1 MLKIIFR
8 KLVLLITKP
17 EIAWVDFVAEGS
29 PNDKVMNKFCYPLMS
44 MSAGVL
50 LISEALFRRAPVH
63 VLLVHCLVYF
73 ITLFSSFFIVRYVL
87 AILLDKRYN
96 ITATKGQLTLV
107 TGYSFSIVY
116 IIYILTALSPSFFFL
131 WVFFLY
137 TPYLIWI
144 AADVV
149 FQIKS
154 DARGVFV
161 LGLSALVAGVPWFIS
176 LVFNG
181 LFLAK
186 LK

>member
-17 EIAWVDFVAEGS
+17 EIAWVHFVAEGN
-29 PNDKVMNKFCYPLMS
+29 PNDKVLNKFCYPLMS
-44 MSAGVL
+44 IAAGVL

-63 VLLVHCLVYF
+63 VLLVHSMVYF
-73 ITLFSSFFIVRYVL
+73 VTLFSSFYIVRYAL

-96 ITATKGQLTLV
+96 IAATKDQLTLV

-116 IIYILTALSPSFFFL
+116 IVYILTALFPGFFFL

-144 AADVV
+144 AADEV
-149 FQIKS
+149 FQIKP
-154 DARGVFV
+154 DARGMLV